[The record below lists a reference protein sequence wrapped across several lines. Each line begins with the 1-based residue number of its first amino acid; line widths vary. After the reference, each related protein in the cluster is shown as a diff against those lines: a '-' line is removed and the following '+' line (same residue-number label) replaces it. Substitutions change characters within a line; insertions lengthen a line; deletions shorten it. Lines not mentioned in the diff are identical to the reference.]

1 MTAVGKLPCDE
12 AAILAGDADCA
23 PAPGGRWVLAAT
35 ILGSSLAFIDS
46 TVVNVALPALQSS
59 LDASLAGV
67 QWVVE
72 AYALTLAALLLTGG
86 AMGDARGRR
95 KTFAVGVVL
104 FAVASAW
111 CGVSRS
117 IAELVAARALQGVGA
132 ALLVPGSLA
141 LISASFPPAERG
153 RAIGTWSGFTAITA
167 ALGPVLGGWLI
178 EHLSWRWI
186 FFINLPLAL
195 VVLVITMWRVPETRS
210 AHPAERLDWPGVVLA
225 TAGLGGLVFGLIE
238 SVRMAS
244 VAGIV
249 LLGGFLLVER
259 RSPAPMLPLALF
271 RSRSFSGANL
281 LTFFLYAA
289 LSGVLFFFP
298 LNLIQVQG
306 YSPTGAG
313 AALLPLIVLMFLL
326 SRWSGGLIERY
337 GARTPLIIGPLIAA
351 LGFALF
357 SRPGIGGSYWTT
369 FFPAVIVLGVGMAV
383 SVAPLTTTV
392 MNSVPP
398 DHAGVASGINNAVSR
413 VAGLVAIAVF
423 GAIVSAAFNRALDRE
438 IGSLG
443 LPSGVRAQ
451 IDGQRSKLGAAE
463 TDDPKGRQAI
473 ERSFVAGYRSVVWI
487 AVALAV
493 ASAVTAAAL
502 IDRDRARDL
511 RTMIPRGD
519 DQPSLRNGAILEG
532 GAGDAGVSAARAQPH
547 GGVQASVDPDP
558 RARSQA
564 ARARDRGSHAR
575 GALRRLRAQPVEEG
589 RQRSPPAGA
598 RRVVWTGSARR
609 SNCRPRRARVRARA
623 GTAAG

>member
-1 MTAVGKLPCDE
+1 
-12 AAILAGDADCA
+12 
-23 PAPGGRWVLAAT
+23 
-35 ILGSSLAFIDS
+35 
-46 TVVNVALPALQSS
+46 
-59 LDASLAGV
+59 
-67 QWVVE
+67 
-72 AYALTLAALLLTGG
+72 
-86 AMGDARGRR
+86 
-95 KTFAVGVVL
+95 
-104 FAVASAW
+104 
-111 CGVSRS
+111 
-117 IAELVAARALQGVGA
+117 
-132 ALLVPGSLA
+132 
-141 LISASFPPAERG
+141 
-153 RAIGTWSGFTAITA
+153 
-167 ALGPVLGGWLI
+167 
-178 EHLSWRWI
+178 
-186 FFINLPLAL
+186 
-195 VVLVITMWRVPETRS
+195 
-210 AHPAERLDWPGVVLA
+210 
-225 TAGLGGLVFGLIE
+225 
-238 SVRMAS
+238 MAS

-249 LLGGFLLVER
+249 LLAGFLVVER
-259 RSPAPMLPLALF
+259 RSPAPMLPPALF

-337 GARTPLIIGPLIAA
+337 GARTPLVIGPLIAA

-423 GAIVSAAFNRALDRE
+423 GVVVSAAFNRALDRE
-438 IGSLG
+438 IGSLS

-493 ASAVTAAAL
+493 ASAVTSAAL
-502 IDRDRARDL
+502 IDRDRA
-511 RTMIPRGD
+511 
-519 DQPSLRNGAILEG
+519 
-532 GAGDAGVSAARAQPH
+532 
-547 GGVQASVDPDP
+547 
-558 RARSQA
+558 
-564 ARARDRGSHAR
+564 
-575 GALRRLRAQPVEEG
+575 
-589 RQRSPPAGA
+589 
-598 RRVVWTGSARR
+598 
-609 SNCRPRRARVRARA
+609 
-623 GTAAG
+623 